1 MSRTKETWRVLAFDF
16 DGVLVDSYFCL
27 PSVYNDIAGYLGL
40 ENSTEEFVERALKYE
55 DEQDVVENYD
65 RKSWWPML
73 YKEFQVNVDQE
84 KLGELLQI
92 YWTER
97 SEQSKIV
104 PGTIEALERL
114 QDRGATLIILAASDG
129 QPNMKRT
136 RVEKSGLSG
145 FFSDILII
153 TDDVVDIEEGIRLV
167 VKNYGVLRN
176 EIAFINDK
184 PAPINKISKNFKD
197 ITTIKVEFEGILK
210 LAWNKEECTPTYRI
224 RRLSELERIIG

>member
-1 MSRTKETWRVLAFDF
+1 MSRTKETWRVFAFDF

-27 PSVYNDIAGYLGL
+27 PSVYSDIAGHLGL

-55 DEQDVVENYD
+55 DEQDMVENYD

-73 YKEFQVNVDQE
+73 CKEFQVNVDEE
-84 KLGELLQI
+84 KLGELVQI
-92 YWTER
+92 YWMKR
-97 SEQSKIV
+97 SEQSKIIT
-104 PGTIEALERL
+104 GTIEALERL

-129 QPNMKRT
+129 QLNMKRT

-145 FFSDILII
+145 FFNDILII
-153 TDDVVDIEEGIRLV
+153 TDDVVNVEDAIGSV
-167 VKNYGVLRN
+167 MKKYGVLMN

-184 PAPINKISKNFKD
+184 PAPINRISQSFKD

-210 LAWNKEECTPTYRI
+210 LAWNEEECAPTYRI

>member
-1 MSRTKETWRVLAFDF
+1 MSRTKETWRVFAFDF
-16 DGVLVDSYFCL
+16 DGVLVDSYSCL
-27 PSVYNDIAGYLGL
+27 PSVYNDIAGYIGL
-40 ENSTEEFVERALKYE
+40 ENSAEKFVERALKYE
-55 DEQDVVENYD
+55 DEQYVVEKYD

-73 YKEFQVNVDQE
+73 YKEFQLNVDQE
-84 KLGELLQI
+84 KLVELLQI

-97 SEQSKIV
+97 SEQSRII

-145 FFSDILII
+145 FFNDILII
-153 TDDVVDIEEGIRLV
+153 TDDVVDIGEAIRLV
-167 VKNYGVLRN
+167 MKKYGVLRS

-184 PAPINKISKNFKD
+184 PAPINEVSKNFQD

-210 LAWNKEECTPTYRI
+210 LAWNKEKCTPAYRI
-224 RRLSELERIIG
+224 RRLSELGRIIG